1 MLYFNSTGCRGK
13 GNYSWCF
20 SALPQHS
27 GNYTCKPSSSTPASI
42 QLFVLGEEMLSS
54 IISPSQYLLNI
65 TTICA
70 LQTYKTRAEAAII
83 RSAALV
89 KIYLI
94 LMLDFTAFVQMT
106 KLEHWLMEPRGT
118 GASGWV
124 WSASS
129 CWSTCNRI
137 KQHRTPS
144 AVGRI
149 LRLWL
154 MILQMC
160 YNIFLPSQKRHLEIK
175 HQLTLCFCPLAGG
188 SEVTP
193 EAHLY

>member
-1 MLYFNSTGCRGK
+1 MDSDKYNQKVGCILTPLGPEPGLRIIPS
-13 GNYSWCF
+13 YS
-20 SALPQHS
+20 SAEPRHS

-54 IISPSQYLLNI
+54 IILPSQYLLNI

-106 KLEHWLMEPRGT
+106 KLEH
-118 GASGWV
+118 
-124 WSASS
+124 
-129 CWSTCNRI
+129 
-137 KQHRTPS
+137 
-144 AVGRI
+144 
-149 LRLWL
+149 
-154 MILQMC
+154 
-160 YNIFLPSQKRHLEIK
+160 
-175 HQLTLCFCPLAGG
+175 
-188 SEVTP
+188 
-193 EAHLY
+193 